1 MIDNENNPALDQ
13 REKMLIEKE
22 QELRLRELEM
32 EIFRE
37 SQAQEPPL
45 YQTKKNEP
53 TDKKVKA
60 WPKKIMLIA
69 KFFVLMVTVF
79 VAIRIASWL
88 ALGIMIGAIS
98 LASYKLFIEGDKPA
112 K

>member
-1 MIDNENNPALDQ
+1 MIDSENNPDLDQ
-13 REKMLIEKE
+13 REKILFEKE

-45 YQTKKNEP
+45 YQTQKNEP
-53 TDKKVKA
+53 TAKKGKA
-60 WPKKIMLIA
+60 WPRKIILIA
-69 KFFVLMVTVF
+69 KCFVLMVTVF

-98 LASYKLFIEGDKPA
+98 WASYKLFIEGDNSA